1 MKISFSKH
9 IFYTSN
15 SLEHEEDLARVEV
28 GELVPEPLVVAVPG
42 LGRHGHAGLHVVGLQ
57 VGEGELVG
65 EAVHGV
71 QVQGADGV
79 PVAVCSNIN
88 SVFLALEVVEN
99 QYLNITWH
107 DCKILMYIL
116 NPVL

>member
-1 MKISFSKH
+1 MLKYPSVSVGAVGTFSNYCVQCNTFLSACH
-9 IFYTSN
+9 LTSN
-15 SLEHEEDLARVEV
+15 PLEQEQDLARVEV
-28 GELVPEPLVVAVPG
+28 AVLVAGQRVVLVPA

-88 SVFLALEVVEN
+88 LVFLAL
-99 QYLNITWH
+99 
-107 DCKILMYIL
+107 
-116 NPVL
+116 

>member
-1 MKISFSKH
+1 ML
-9 IFYTSN
+9 YTSN
-15 SLEHEEDLARVEV
+15 SLEHKEDLASVEV

-79 PVAVCSNIN
+79 PVTVCNI
-88 SVFLALEVVEN
+88 
-99 QYLNITWH
+99 
-107 DCKILMYIL
+107 
-116 NPVL
+116 